1 MHKMYIG
8 GAFMKKRII
17 AKFFVV
23 IIILIMIL
31 LLIFIIVFDKSFAY
45 QLELYSCSA
54 VTNTLN
60 REVNNIIYDV
70 LDNSGIT
77 YDRIISVEYD
87 GLKEIA
93 CVKAD
98 MLTVNKLKSSLDSK
112 ISRLCS
118 SGKEYEAKIPVG
130 NLIGGGLLY
139 GKGFDVTVKF
149 KPIGE
154 VNTRMTGKL
163 QDSGIN
169 QTIYTISFDV
179 NIRAAVV
186 FPFRYREIPIKIEN
200 VISET
205 VIIGAVPESYTYFN
219 MEGEMT
225 PEEMQ
230 GYVEDF
236 KAE

>member
-1 MHKMYIG
+1 MFTGYG
-8 GAFMKKRII
+8 
-17 AKFFVV
+17 
-23 IIILIMIL
+23 
-31 LLIFIIVFDKSFAY
+31 S
-45 QLELYSCSA
+45 
-54 VTNTLN
+54 
-60 REVNNIIYDV
+60 
-70 LDNSGIT
+70 
-77 YDRIISVEYD
+77 
-87 GLKEIA
+87 
-93 CVKAD
+93 
-98 MLTVNKLKSSLDSK
+98 
-112 ISRLCS
+112 
-118 SGKEYEAKIPVG
+118 G
-130 NLIGGGLLY
+130 NLFACLKLENFWTLSILSC
-139 GKGFDVTVKF
+139 
-149 KPIGE
+149 E